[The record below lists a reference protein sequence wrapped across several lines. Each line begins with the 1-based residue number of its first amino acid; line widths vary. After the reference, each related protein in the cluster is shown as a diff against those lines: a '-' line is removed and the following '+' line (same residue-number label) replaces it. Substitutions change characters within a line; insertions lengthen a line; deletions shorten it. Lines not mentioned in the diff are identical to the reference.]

1 VTPPDA
7 GAGEALEDIRAV
19 AVAIAREA
27 GSIARADFGRE
38 VLAEP
43 KGERGDVVTRVDREA
58 EALIVAALHERFPE
72 HAVWSEEGGA
82 AGPSQSAWRWEVDPL
97 DGTNNF
103 VLGLPLYGVCLTL
116 VRDGAPILSV
126 IHDAHHDATCS
137 AVAGAGA
144 RREGRPLA
152 IGAPRPP
159 VVSTVSWLQGYAVPA
174 GDPTGER
181 CRRALERTYK
191 RVLRTW
197 APSVDWALL
206 AAGRLGAV
214 VAYRN
219 EPEDLN
225 GGLLLALEAGAQ
237 VAPFAGGAGVVAAA
251 PEALGTLVALLDSGA
266 ADAAAP
272 DG

>member
-1 VTPPDA
+1 MTRADA
-7 GAGEALEDIRAV
+7 AAAGEPLEDVRAF
-19 AVAIAREA
+19 AIATAREA
-27 GSIARADFGRE
+27 GAMARAEFGRE

-58 EALIVAALHERFPE
+58 EALIVAAIGERFPE
-72 HAVWSEEGGA
+72 HDVWSEEGGA
-82 AGPSQSAWRWEVDPL
+82 YGPGGASSRWEVDPL

-116 VRDGAPILSV
+116 TRDGAPIV
-126 IHDAHHDATCS
+126 CAIHDAHHDATCS
-137 AVAGAGA
+137 AVAGTGA
-144 RREGRPLA
+144 RRDGRA
-152 IGAPRPP
+152 MGIGAAQPP
-159 VVSTVSWLQGYAVPA
+159 VVSTVSWLQGYAVEA
-174 GDPTGER
+174 GDPVAER
-181 CRRALERTYK
+181 CRGALERTYK

-225 GGLLLALEAGAQ
+225 GGVLLAREAGAA
-237 VAPFAGGAGVVAAA
+237 VAPFAAGAGLVAAA
-251 PEALGTLVALLDSGA
+251 PEAIAALVALLDGA
-266 ADAAAP
+266 Y
-272 DG
+272 

>member
-1 VTPPDA
+1 VTAPDL
-7 GAGEALEDIRAV
+7 GALEDVRAF
-19 AVAIAREA
+19 AIATAREA
-27 GSIARADFGRE
+27 GSIARGDFGRE

-58 EALIVAALHERFPE
+58 EALIVAAIHDRFPD
-72 HAVWSEEGGA
+72 HDVRSEEGAA
-82 AGPSQSAWRWEVDPL
+82 AGPGDSAWRWEVDPL

-116 VRDGAPILSV
+116 VHDGAPVLCA
-126 IHDAHHDATCS
+126 IHDAHHDATCT
-137 AVAGAGA
+137 AVAGGGA
-144 RREGRPLA
+144 RREGRALA

-159 VVSTVSWLQGYAVPA
+159 VVSTVSWLQGYAVEA
-174 GDPTGER
+174 ADPVSER

-206 AAGRLGAV
+206 AAGRLGGV

-219 EPEDLN
+219 EYEDLN
-225 GGLLLALEAGAQ
+225 GGVLLAREAGAA
-237 VAPFAGGAGVVAAA
+237 VAPFALGAGVVAAA
-251 PEALGTLVALLDSGA
+251 PDAIEALVALLDG
-266 ADAAAP
+266 
-272 DG
+272 G

>member
-1 VTPPDA
+1 VTRPDA
-7 GAGEALEDIRAV
+7 LGDAEDVRAFAV
-19 AVAIAREA
+19 ALAREA
-27 GSIARADFGRE
+27 GSIARSDFGRE

-58 EALIVAALHERFPE
+58 EALIVAALHERFPG

-82 AGPSQSAWRWEVDPL
+82 SGAEGGDWRWDVDPL

-116 VRDGAPILSV
+116 VHDDAPILSV

-144 RREGRPLA
+144 RREGRPLGVGTPA
-152 IGAPRPP
+152 PP
-159 VVSTVSWLQGYAVPA
+159 VVSTVSWLQGYAVEA
-174 GDPTGER
+174 GDAAAER
-181 CRRALERTYK
+181 CRRTLERTYK

-206 AAGRLGAV
+206 AAGRLGGV

-219 EPEDLN
+219 EPEDLD
-225 GGLLLALEAGAQ
+225 GGLLLAREAGAGA
-237 VAPFAGGAGVVAAA
+237 APFASGAGIVAAA
-251 PEALGTLVALLDSGA
+251 PEALEPLVSLL
-266 ADAAAP
+266 DAAAA
-272 DG
+272 G

>member
-1 VTPPDA
+1 VTAPEDA
-7 GAGEALEDIRAV
+7 GHAQPEALEDLRAF
-19 AVAIAREA
+19 AIATAREA

-58 EALIVAALHERFPE
+58 EALIVAAIQDRFPD
-72 HAVWSEEGGA
+72 HDLWSEEGGA
-82 AGPSQSAWRWEVDPL
+82 YGSADGPWRWEVDPL

-116 VRDGAPILSV
+116 TRDGAPV
-126 IHDAHHDATCS
+126 VCAIHDAHHDATCS

-144 RREGRPLA
+144 RREGRALA
-152 IGAPRPP
+152 IGPPQPP
-159 VVSTVSWLQGYAVPA
+159 VVSTVSWLQGYAVEA
-174 GDPTGER
+174 GDPVAAR
-181 CRRALERTYK
+181 CRGALERTYK

-206 AAGRLGAV
+206 AAGRLGGV

-225 GGLLLALEAGAQ
+225 GGVLLAREAGAA
-237 VAPFAGGAGVVAAA
+237 VAPFAGGAGLVAAA
-251 PEALGTLVALLDSGA
+251 PEAIDGLVALLDAS
-266 ADAAAP
+266 
-272 DG
+272 

>member
-1 VTPPDA
+1 MTAPERDV
-7 GAGEALEDIRAV
+7 AGEPIEDVRAFAIAL
-19 AVAIAREA
+19 AREA

-58 EALIVAALHERFPE
+58 EALIVAALRDRFPD
-72 HAVWSEEGGA
+72 HDVWSEEGSA
-82 AGPSQSAWRWEVDPL
+82 AGPGDSPWRWEVDPL

-116 VRDGAPILSV
+116 TRDGAPVLCAF
-126 IHDAHHDATCS
+126 HDAHHDATCS
-137 AVAGAGA
+137 AVAGGGA

-152 IGAPRPP
+152 IGAPAPP
-159 VVSTVSWLQGYAVPA
+159 VVSTVSWLQGYAVEPA
-174 GDPTGER
+174 DPVGER
-181 CRRALERTYK
+181 CRRALEHTYK

-206 AAGRLGAV
+206 AAGRLGGV

-219 EPEDLN
+219 DAEDLN
-225 GGLLLALEAGAQ
+225 GGVLLAREAGAA
-237 VAPFAGGAGVVAAA
+237 VAPFAQGAGLVAAA
-251 PEALGTLVALLDSGA
+251 PEAIEALVALLDGA
-266 ADAAAP
+266 
-272 DG
+272 